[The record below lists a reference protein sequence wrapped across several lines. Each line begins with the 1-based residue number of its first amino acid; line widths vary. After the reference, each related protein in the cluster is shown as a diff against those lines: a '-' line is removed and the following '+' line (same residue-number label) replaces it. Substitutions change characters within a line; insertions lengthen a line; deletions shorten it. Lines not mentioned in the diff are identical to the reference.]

1 LVGAGAF
8 TTDAVGGYP
17 PDRPPQPQP
26 SVAGDLHVVISFLAV
41 GFLTAACFV
50 AAARLVTEGDTG
62 RAVLSGVA
70 GGVFLALFVLYAVA
84 MG

>member
-1 LVGAGAF
+1 
-8 TTDAVGGYP
+8 
-17 PDRPPQPQP
+17 
-26 SVAGDLHVVISFLAV
+26 LASSRR
-41 GFLTAACFV
+41 LAFV

-84 MG
+84 IG